1 MINTARKKQK
11 RHSAPTPSSI
21 RATGIGL
28 AATALT
34 SAATLLFFSMIIYT
48 TPDPGSLVLAG
59 GLAALYVSSFVGGL
73 IAALN
78 DRNEP
83 MLCGLL
89 NGVFTFV
96 CLILLALVLPTQRV
110 TSLGFWASAGLHLLA
125 VPFSALGAYAAN
137 SLIRSRTQRKRRK
150 RRTARS

>member
-1 MINTARKKQK
+1 MINTARKKAK
-11 RHSAPTPSSI
+11 RHSAASPSPV
-21 RATGIGL
+21 RATGLGL
-28 AATALT
+28 AATAIT
-34 SAATLLFFSMIIYT
+34 SVLTLLFFSMIIYT
-48 TPDPGSLVLAG
+48 TPDPGSIVLPG

-73 IAALN
+73 ISALN

-96 CLILLALVLPTQRV
+96 ALILLALVLPIQRV
-110 TSLGFWASAGLHLLA
+110 SSLGFWASAGLHLIA
-125 VPFSALGAYAAN
+125 VLFSLLGAYAAN